1 MVLALSGWIVQS
13 RGMRWLALL
22 VVVASS
28 AATASPASNPAFV
41 GIRMGDM
48 GVGCQV
54 ADLVTGG
61 PAREAGVRPLDLIIA
76 IDGVPLASQPAT
88 VGPCNV
94 LIAQI
99 TSHAPG
105 DTIKLDIRRGFDPVA
120 IQVTLSTRA
129 EVLHRRLVG
138 HTLGGA
144 TLSDADDP
152 RRTYDVES
160 SGHVT
165 VLGWFHAESCSGC
178 SLLFDKVHDQLRER
192 LHGEDLPDVLAV
204 TPAARPQQGSA
215 PAKKAFTASVPL
227 ALAPEGALLDGELL
241 EADRVLFVIVDCHGV
256 VRFVAP
262 MAPDSDDADAALD
275 EVLAAAEQLSRR

>member
-1 MVLALSGWIVQS
+1 MVLALAGWIVQS

-61 PAREAGVRPLDLIIA
+61 PAKEAGVRPLDLIIA

-99 TSHAPG
+99 TGHAPG
-105 DTIKLDIRRGFDPVA
+105 DTIKLDIRRGIDPVA
-120 IQVTLSTRA
+120 IKVTLSTRA

-138 HTLGGA
+138 HTLGA
-144 TLSDADDP
+144 VTLADADDP

-160 SGHVT
+160 SGHVS

-192 LHGEDLPDVLAV
+192 LHGEDLPDVIAV
-204 TPAARPQQGSA
+204 TPATKEKGASQ
-215 PAKKAFTASVPL
+215 KKSFTASVPL

-241 EADRVLFVIVDCHGV
+241 EADRVLFVIVDGQGV

-262 MAPDSDDADAALD
+262 LAPDSDDADAALD